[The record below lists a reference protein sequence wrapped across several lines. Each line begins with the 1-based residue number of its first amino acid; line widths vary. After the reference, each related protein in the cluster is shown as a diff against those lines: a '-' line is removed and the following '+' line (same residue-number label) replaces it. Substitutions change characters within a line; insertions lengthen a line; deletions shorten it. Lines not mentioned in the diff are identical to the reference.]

1 MSRNRSS
8 RRFQRRHLSNALG
21 LETVI
26 NPHKRQ
32 KQRKGYFMQEIP
44 VFVSPISGG
53 IRYTKGIVHKVC
65 GVWKH
70 ENPLYKYVGSKFIL
84 HEK

>member
-1 MSRNRSS
+1 MSKSRSLI
-8 RRFQRRHLSNALG
+8 RFQKRHISDALG

-44 VFVSPISGG
+44 MFVSPIDGG
-53 IRYTKGIVHKVC
+53 IRYTKGIVHKVH

>member
-1 MSRNRSS
+1 MSRSRSS
-8 RRFQRRHLSNALG
+8 RRFQKRHISDALG

-32 KQRKGYFMQEIP
+32 QPRKGYHLQEIP
-44 VFVSPISGG
+44 IFVDENGDVVKNQFKA
-53 IRYTKGIVHKVC
+53 YKVLD
-65 GVWKH
+65 VWKH
-70 ENPLYKYVGSKFIL
+70 ADRHQYVGSKFIL

>member
-1 MSRNRSS
+1 MSKSRSL
-8 RRFQRRHLSNALG
+8 RRFQKRHISDALG

-32 KQRKGYFMQEIP
+32 QPRKGYHMQEIP
-44 VFVSPISGG
+44 IFVDQNGDVVKNKFKA
-53 IRYTKGIVHKVC
+53 YKVLD
-65 GVWKH
+65 VWKH
-70 ENPLYKYVGSKFIL
+70 ANGHKYVGSKFIL

>member
-1 MSRNRSS
+1 MSKSKS
-8 RRFQRRHLSNALG
+8 LRRFQKRHISDALG

-32 KQRKGYFMQEIP
+32 KQRNGYFMQEIP
-44 VFVSPISGG
+44 MFVSPIDGERRFTRG
-53 IRYTKGIVHKVC
+53 IIYKVC

-70 ENPLYKYVGSKFIL
+70 ENPAYKYVGSKFIL